1 MQNKPQ
7 VLSPEL
13 SVQETHYEPLMK
25 APYHCDRKSR
35 ISIILSG
42 GVREIVGNR
51 EEAGTPMSIV
61 IKPADARHRN
71 EFSPQGA
78 RIVSVCWDANRTP
91 DILSV
96 AGFTEWRWLHGTS
109 PASAGIRFLMQLKN
123 AENQSQL
130 EESIIELMAD
140 FTNAGMANH
149 QTPPLWLERI
159 AERLRDEYNRAL
171 RVQDLAAA
179 AAVHPVYLARAF
191 RKYYGCSVK
200 EYLHQ
205 IRVRRAVQSIAGTH
219 TELAHVAYDE
229 GFADQSH
236 LNRIFKKMLGISPGK
251 FRKLTEEVSF
261 VQEKPLV

>member
-1 MQNKPQ
+1 MQNKTQ

-109 PASAGIRFLMQLKN
+109 PASAGIRFLMQLKT

-140 FTNAGMANH
+140 LTNAGMANH

-159 AERLRDEYNRAL
+159 AERTWQLTDPFTAYSGTYVNEDYGTVEISGYANRLEVRNGNLQCVAT
-171 RVQDLAAA
+171 
-179 AAVHPVYLARAF
+179 PYT
-191 RKYYGCSVK
+191 KK
-200 EYLHQ
+200 NT
-205 IRVRRAVQSIAGTH
+205 IRV
-219 TELAHVAYDE
+219 ELIPGRGEVVAFQYKN
-229 GFADQSH
+229 G
-236 LNRIFKKMLGISPGK
+236 
-251 FRKLTEEVSF
+251 EVVGLENGGVYF
-261 VQEKPLV
+261 EKTK